1 VVVSDGVTWRVRRH
15 HWRRLTTDPVPRYVR
30 LPGAVSVAAFD
41 DRHEAEADCWRREL
55 AVRERVNPFHCGLD
69 LADLTHLPAYAFKDY
84 LLDDSVRPAKYDSTA
99 QIRWDKWWEKN
110 SPGWNFDRTGRIWE
124 VLDKV
129 RFFEVAERVEG
140 AELFV
145 AVEAV
150 AGSREGLAWDRDV
163 WNLYRI
169 QQFGIEGGRPV
180 RAFRSSGDARACCDL
195 AAEAT
200 DQLRRQPDTDPFTTE
215 VRALLPAD
223 RVYDVPFAG
232 ELSADRPTVFVVC
245 RVGLR
250 LNTEFHTSHGWEFDE
265 YETGELRWVESV
277 GDFCDAGP
285 HRYAVRLPRLV
296 PEAAF
301 VTREDADADCHE
313 RERTAEQT
321 VNPYFVREFGGE
333 RWTERAARAWAANAG
348 NAPVADCDV
357 LPRMVPRTMYQ
368 VVELPWE

>member
-1 VVVSDGVTWRVRRH
+1 MSDTIWRVRRH
-15 HWRRLTTDPVPRYVR
+15 HWRKLTTDPEPRYVR

-110 SPGWNFDRTGRIWE
+110 SPAWNFDRTGRIWE

-150 AGSREGLAWDRDV
+150 AGSRDGLAWDRDV
-163 WNLYRI
+163 WNRYRI
-169 QQFGIEGGRPV
+169 QQFGVEGGRPV
-180 RAFRSSGDARACCDL
+180 RAFRSSADAQACCDL

-200 DQLRRQPDTDPFTTE
+200 EQLRRQPDTDPFTTE

-232 ELSADRPTVFVVC
+232 ELSADVPTVFVLC

-250 LNTEFHTSHGWEFDE
+250 LNTELTTSRGWEFDQ
-265 YETGELRWVESV
+265 YQSGETEWEEEFIPFDSPLRRPIYS
-277 GDFCDAGP
+277 
-285 HRYAVRLPRLV
+285 PRLV

-301 VTREDADADCHE
+301 ATREDAHANCHE
-313 RERTAEQT
+313 RERTAERT
-321 VNPYFVREFGGE
+321 VNPYFVREFGGG
-333 RWTERAARAWAANAG
+333 RWTERQARAWAANAVNPPDG
-348 NAPVADCDV
+348 DCDV
-357 LPRMVPRTMYQ
+357 PPRTVPRTMYQ